1 MSRIVVNGTFD
12 VLHRGHIELL
22 HHAALLG
29 SYVLVCIDSD
39 DRVKQLKGSTRP
51 INTQEDRKVVLQSLR
66 SVDSVA
72 IFTTDDDLRR
82 ILWNYRPDIMVKGSD
97 WRDKS
102 IVGSEYC
109 SQILFYDR
117 MEPYS
122 STRTVAA
129 MNSSTADFTKY

>member
-22 HHAALLG
+22 KYAAVLG
-29 SYVLVCIDSD
+29 SYLLVCIDSD
-39 DRVKQLKGSTRP
+39 ERVSQLKGPTRP
-51 INTQEDRKVVLQSLR
+51 INTQEDRKVVLQNLR
-66 SVDSVA
+66 SVDAVA
-72 IFTTDDDLRR
+72 IFGSDEELRR
-82 ILWNYRPDIMVKGSD
+82 ILSNYRPDIMIKGSD
-97 WRDKS
+97 WRDKP

-122 STRTVAA
+122 TTQTVNALHKLSV
-129 MNSSTADFTKY
+129 NISK

>member
-22 HHAALLG
+22 NHAALLG

-39 DRVKQLKGSTRP
+39 ARVKQLKGRSRP

-66 SVDSVA
+66 SVDAVA
-72 IFTTDDDLRR
+72 IFTTDEDLRR
-82 ILWNYRPDIMVKGSD
+82 ILWNYRPDIMLKGSD
-97 WRDKS
+97 WRDKP

-122 STRTVAA
+122 TTQTVNALHKLSV
-129 MNSSTADFTKY
+129 NISK